1 MYVCVKSHI
10 LKCVCLYFC
19 RWDRF
24 CERRNLSSRSR
35 VEPTYTLT
43 SVLFFSSE
51 QIIVVQEWLF
61 ESNILYLYPN
71 NKCSKNW
78 LYLGYIFDVCLIFT
92 LKYWTQIF
100 GHMNIR
106 QLRHVRRKT
115 KYFPRHTIWEMS
127 LVFTLLAIFTIKDS
141 NCSRSLYRH
150 YPYDIKH

>member
-1 MYVCVKSHI
+1 MCVKSHI

-51 QIIVVQEWLF
+51 QIIVVQEWLL

-71 NKCSKNW
+71 NKCGPKMI
-78 LYLGYIFDVCLIFT
+78 IFRFTSIFYPPIFT
-92 LKYWTQIF
+92 FKHWTQIF
-100 GHMNIR
+100 GHMDIR

-150 YPYDIKH
+150 YP

>member
-1 MYVCVKSHI
+1 MYSHTSWIFVLRFYGSNKNMSCGIWTTTKNNIAQNGHYIWQMKILARDGVRERVCEREKRRKIERSVYLRLEYMCVCVKSHI

-51 QIIVVQEWLF
+51 QIIVVQEWLL

-71 NKCSKNW
+71 NRCS
-78 LYLGYIFDVCLIFT
+78 
-92 LKYWTQIF
+92 
-100 GHMNIR
+100 
-106 QLRHVRRKT
+106 
-115 KYFPRHTIWEMS
+115 
-127 LVFTLLAIFTIKDS
+127 
-141 NCSRSLYRH
+141 
-150 YPYDIKH
+150 